1 MLDASDGRRHSGA
14 MPAAPLLDF
23 AGHQF
28 VPLAGRALFW
38 PRHGALIVADLHLE
52 KASWYATHGQPLPPY
67 DSHDTLDR
75 LARLVAETG
84 ARALWCLGDSFHDR
98 AAAER
103 VAPAVAERLRRQTGA
118 VPLTWIAGNH
128 DGLSGG
134 AWGGTVADEIEVDG
148 IVLRH
153 QCEADETR
161 PEISGHFHP
170 KLRLTLRG
178 RAVSRP
184 CFAGDAQRLI
194 LPAFGSLT
202 GGLDVGDRAIAANF
216 VDDYRAMLVADG
228 KLLSLRCG
236 NPATGD
242 VTAMPGRA

>member
-1 MLDASDGRRHSGA
+1 
-14 MPAAPLLDF
+14 MPPPPVLDF

-28 VPLAGRALFW
+28 VAFADRALFW

-52 KASWYATHGQPLPPY
+52 KASWYAAHGQPLPPY

-75 LARLVAETG
+75 LARLAAETG
-84 ARALWCLGDSFHDR
+84 ARAIWCLGDSFHDR
-98 AAAER
+98 GAASR
-103 VAPAVAERLRRQTGA
+103 IVPAIAERLHGQAAATK
-118 VPLTWIAGNH
+118 LLWIAGNH

-134 AWGGTVADEIEVDG
+134 AWGGEVAEELAVDG

-153 QCEADETR
+153 QCDPAETR

-170 KLRLTLRG
+170 KVRLTIRG
-178 RAVSRP
+178 RNVARA

-202 GGLDVGDRAIAANF
+202 GGLDVRHAAIAANF
-216 VDDYRAMLVADG
+216 SGDYRAMLVAQRRLVAFPCRGGAGDD
-228 KLLSLRCG
+228 
-236 NPATGD
+236 ATASRIAIG
-242 VTAMPGRA
+242 G